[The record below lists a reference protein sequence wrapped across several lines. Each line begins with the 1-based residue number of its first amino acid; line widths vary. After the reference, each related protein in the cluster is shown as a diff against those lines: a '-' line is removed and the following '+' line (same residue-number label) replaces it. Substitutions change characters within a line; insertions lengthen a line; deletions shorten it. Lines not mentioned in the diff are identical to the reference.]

1 MRSGCSWAM
10 LGSKTGRLVSRM
22 VTWGN
27 TKVTLENRKE
37 KLENMKESL
46 ENTMAR

>member
-1 MRSGCSWAM
+1 MS
-10 LGSKTGRLVSRM
+10 GSKTGRLVNRM

-27 TKVTLENRKE
+27 TKVM
-37 KLENMKESL
+37 LENMKEKWENTKESL

>member
-1 MRSGCSWAM
+1 M
-10 LGSKTGRLVSRM
+10 GSKTGRLVNRM

-27 TKVTLENRKE
+27 TKVM
-37 KLENMKESL
+37 LENMKEKWENTKESL